1 MGVLNRLTLKRSS
14 MTVRVQELPC
24 VPAPQGAQHIVYRYT
39 RQQGTQRIVYRCT
52 RQQGTQYIVYR
63 CTRQQDSVP
72 VHTSAGYTAQSVPSS
87 GAHVSMTKCCK
98 PLGDLVTLSVES
110 SKWTVLISTRS
121 REVAQWIAALCHTKY
136 KVSVPSSKEC
146 NIVRRRGSPGT
157 TAARGGRT

>member
-1 MGVLNRLTLKRSS
+1 MRILKHGCLEPPHLEAVLDDGQSPGATLRARSAGS
-14 MTVRVQELPC
+14 TTHS
-24 VPAPQGAQHIVYRYT
+24 VPVHTSTGYT
-39 RQQGTQRIVYRCT
+39 THR
-52 RQQGTQYIVYR
+52 
-63 CTRQQDSVP
+63 VP